1 MKQNRLV
8 SRLPFFVFN
17 CKVHGITRRATR
29 IKSSLPKITGTG
41 YTGLASASAQAAI

>member
-8 SRLPFFVFN
+8 SHLPFSFLIA
-17 CKVHGITRRATR
+17 KAHGITRRATQ

-41 YTGLASASAQAAI
+41 YTGLASAQAAI

>member
-8 SRLPFFVFN
+8 SRLLFSFLIA
-17 CKVHGITRRATR
+17 KAHGITRRATR

-41 YTGLASASAQAAI
+41 YAGSASAQAAI

>member
-8 SRLPFFVFN
+8 SRLPFLFLIA
-17 CKVHGITRRATR
+17 KVHGITRRAMR

-41 YTGLASASAQAAI
+41 YTGSASAQAAI